1 MFAKG
6 RGVAQDDA
14 EAVRWY
20 RLAAAQGYA
29 YAQFNLG
36 NMFEKGRG
44 VAKDTAEAIRL
55 YRLAAAQG
63 VAAATAALQRLGA
76 WCACC
81 HVTIAANQFNKLGYT
96 GGGGVWSLGDNFPEK

>member
-1 MFAKG
+1 MFANG

-20 RLAAAQGYA
+20 RLAAAQGNA
-29 YAQFNLG
+29 LGQFALG
-36 NMFEKGRG
+36 DMFEKGRG
-44 VAKDTAEAIRL
+44 VAKDTTEADRL

-76 WCACC
+76 
-81 HVTIAANQFNKLGYT
+81 
-96 GGGGVWSLGDNFPEK
+96 